1 MVSMCF
7 IILQSFGKIVQR
19 APAVGAKIWRFFSL
33 SRSVS
38 GRLFVRVSPYW
49 KLRFPVLILRHLNL
63 KDYSS
68 NFIDNCKICSI
79 EVLVNDNNEI
89 INSAKFCCRY
99 NDLYRRR
106 SFGTQ
111 GRILN
116 SMGTWRIELHAVTQT
131 WKMQA
136 DILRCW
142 MLMVRIVTSIDHH
155 ICHYVPNGDI
165 NELRHSLR
173 CFANDNNVVP
183 SLWLLCPLPGGGH

>member
-1 MVSMCF
+1 MIRFTGYGVIVEKPRVGHLGQIFLCTQEKLCVGSKKDRPFLMVSMCF

-116 SMGTWRIELHAVTQT
+116 SMGT
-131 WKMQA
+131 
-136 DILRCW
+136 
-142 MLMVRIVTSIDHH
+142 
-155 ICHYVPNGDI
+155 
-165 NELRHSLR
+165 
-173 CFANDNNVVP
+173 
-183 SLWLLCPLPGGGH
+183 